1 MTLSKFN
8 DTFVET
14 TEDEIEELLK
24 GSKANN
30 TNKSTETLLNRLRK
44 YSQVCDLP
52 DLKDIEN
59 SELPN
64 ILKNSTLMAE
74 PRSLVNCIKPP
85 VSCWIK

>member
-30 TNKSTETLLNRLRK
+30 TNKSTETLLNRLKK
-44 YSQVCDLP
+44 YLQECDLP